1 MQKGR
6 RETFAEKLGSWDLIN
21 GRPLEGSSVTGK
33 GHTHTRAADLQPFYR
48 FLAAAEIEG
57 IRGKSRK
64 GESKWARWSS
74 EVFLRVIPHRRRT
87 LQNKQTPPITSDFAT
102 KKCPS
107 CFEPS

>member
-48 FLAAAEIEG
+48 F
-57 IRGKSRK
+57 
-64 GESKWARWSS
+64 
-74 EVFLRVIPHRRRT
+74 
-87 LQNKQTPPITSDFAT
+87 
-102 KKCPS
+102 
-107 CFEPS
+107 